1 MRVRDQIP
9 GEILAV
15 ICVIAALFVVF
26 GVVLPRGLVVL
37 LVGVGAMALIYF
49 SGVAYLLSRPGW
61 IPPSMEKLPIVLG
74 LLFPALVVGVLVY
87 SYRSLLTPAAAVF
100 ALGLLFVFLYY
111 WLVVPLALFQTFRR
125 RNFRDDPEEWPAIAV
140 VVPAYNEE
148 GYVGDCID
156 SIRATTYP
164 GPTSITVVDDGST
177 DDTYAEAR
185 AHAPEDATVI
195 RTENRGKHAALNTAL
210 EHTTAPYIVSVDA
223 DSHVDADAFSQLIR
237 RFFSYDDAGAVAGNI
252 KVANRD
258 SLVTSVQALEYI
270 MGINTFRRAFDLVGT
285 VTVVPGS
292 LGAFRRDVLDDVG
305 GYSGDTVTED
315 FDLTIDILRHGY
327 SIRAST
333 GIVYTEAPDTWRDLA
348 LQRRRWFHGNLQ
360 TLLKHRAVFTDSRYG
375 LLHRVA
381 LPYVFLSMSVLPL
394 LGVAILG
401 LILLS
406 LFTGGV
412 GLLLQLA
419 IFFVVLQVLLA
430 VLAIQIE
437 GEDLRLA
444 LFTPLTLFGYKQFLD
459 GVLLWSLW
467 ALVRGERTWLRPAR
481 IRQRDKSDGSDG
493 NGRTEHGESSRREP

>member
-1 MRVRDQIP
+1 MDSPVDGETAHRARSAVSGARRRRPRLLLPVAVDAGSRRLRARSAVRLP
-9 GEILAV
+9 LLLAGR
-15 ICVIAALFVVF
+15 AA
-26 GVVLPRGLVVL
+26 
-37 LVGVGAMALIYF
+37 GAVSDL
-49 SGVAYLLSRPGW
+49 
-61 IPPSMEKLPIVLG
+61 
-74 LLFPALVVGVLVY
+74 
-87 SYRSLLTPAAAVF
+87 PAAE
-100 ALGLLFVFLYY
+100 LSG
-111 WLVVPLALFQTFRR
+111 R
-125 RNFRDDPEEWPAIAV
+125 PEEWPAIAV